1 MIELWVY
8 NQYTDMRQAYP
19 LTADRLTIGR
29 EAENDIALPSPF
41 VSREHARL
49 VKEDG
54 GFYIESLGLN
64 GTMVGTINVPANQRL
79 KVQIGDEIHIG
90 EYTIYLVEK
99 EEKSTV
105 KRERMVPVP
114 RRVVELEQTIHS
126 ELLDRLNLRV
136 ATQVSKEDSEYIHLI
151 KRHLNELISSHSARI
166 DKEMMEHLGRELIW
180 RQVVGEVTRR
190 STGKDI
196 YGTSIEAA
204 GQMEIKYEEAVRTIV
219 RDIINSLPLKWSRD
233 ALKDDLNLVERKFP
247 DQFKRISGWISAGL
261 REYLSRR
268 MLSKDVEDV
277 VLGLGPLQDLL
288 ELPNVNEIMV
298 VGKDKIYVE
307 KDGAVTHVGRA
318 FFSDEIVH
326 SIIERIIT
334 PIGRRIDRSTPLVDA
349 RLPDGSRVNAIID
362 PLSLSG
368 PCLTIR
374 KFAEIPFTIDDLIER
389 GSLTRNTANFLSACV
404 KGRKNILISGGTA
417 SGKTTLLNVMA
428 AFIHGEERII
438 TIEDSAELQL
448 PQEHWVRLETR
459 PANIEGKGAYTI
471 RDLVRNALRMRPDRL
486 VVGECRGAEALDMLQ
501 AMNTGHNGSMT
512 TLHANNPTDTLMRLE
527 TMVMM
532 AVEMPIRAIREQI
545 LSAIDVVVQ
554 VARFADGRRR
564 VTHITEVTDMDRDTN
579 QLVNEDIFALR
590 GAVADAASP
599 DVDLRHTGYIPTFT
613 EELMDKGFLDISVF
627 TRQ

>member
-19 LTADRLTIGR
+19 LTSDRVTIGR
-29 EAENDIALPSPF
+29 EPDNDIALPSPF
-41 VSREHARL
+41 VSRQHARL
-49 VKEDG
+49 VKEDDVY
-54 GFYIESLGLN
+54 FIESLGLN

-79 KVQIGDEIHIG
+79 KVQIGDQIHVG
-90 EYTIYLVEK
+90 EFTIYLVEK
-99 EEKSTV
+99 QERTLV
-105 KRERMVPVP
+105 KHERVVSVA
-114 RRVVELEQTIHS
+114 RRIVELEQAVHT

-136 ATQVSKEDSEYIHLI
+136 ATQVSKEDSEYVNLI
-151 KRHLNELISSHSARI
+151 KRHLNELIVQHAAQI
-166 DKEMMEHLGRELIW
+166 DKEMIEQLGRELLW
-180 RQVVGEVTRR
+180 RQVVGEVARR
-190 STGKDI
+190 TTGKDL
-196 YGTSIEAA
+196 YGGQIEAA
-204 GQMEIKYEEAVRTIV
+204 GQMEAKYEEAIRSMVQ
-219 RDIINSLPLKWSRD
+219 DILNAIPLKWTRD
-233 ALKDDLNLVERKFP
+233 SLKDDLNLAERKFP
-247 DQFKRISGWISAGL
+247 DQFRRISGWISEGL
-261 REYLSRR
+261 REYLARR
-268 MLSKDVEDV
+268 MIGKDVEDV

-318 FFSDEIVH
+318 FFSDEIVN

-374 KFAEIPFTIDDLIER
+374 KFSEIPFTIDDLIER
-389 GSLTRNTANFLSACV
+389 GSMTRNTANFLRACV
-404 KGRKNILISGGTA
+404 RGRKNILISGGTA

-428 AFIHGEERII
+428 SFINNEERII

-459 PANIEGKGAYTI
+459 PPNIEGKGAYLI

-486 VVGECRGAEALDMLQ
+486 IVGECRGPESLDMLQ

-512 TLHANNPTDTLMRLE
+512 TLHANNPVDTLMRLE

-532 AVEMPIRAIREQI
+532 AVDMPVRAIREQI
-545 LSAIDVVVQ
+545 LAAIDLVVQ
-554 VARFADGRRR
+554 VARFSDGRRR
-564 VTHITEVTDMDRDTN
+564 ITHVTEVTDMDRDNNT
-579 QLVNEDIFALR
+579 LITEDVFALR
-590 GAVADAASP
+590 RVVGDAPASA
-599 DVDLRHTGYIPTFT
+599 VDLRHTGYMPTFT
-613 EELMDKGFLDISVF
+613 EELMDKNLLDIKVF
-627 TRQ
+627 TQG